1 MVPSLGIVSRGS
13 FLPMIPSDRKPGV
26 AILAADRTLADR
38 VKKRLSSSDLEVV
51 AVSTF
56 SRADAFFELLE
67 GRVEAAVVVV
77 AVKSIEKLDGS
88 LPGGF
93 ERFERPVVF
102 CTDPVD
108 TSTLRWA
115 LDKGVDGIVWNTEL
129 DEKLV
134 PAIKTVCSGQLV
146 FPAELRRQSK
156 DSNLTNRE
164 KQVLSLVI
172 MGLTNRQIAQNL
184 FVSENTVKSHL
195 NTAYRK
201 LGVGSRVEAAELITD
216 PEKGLGTGIL
226 AITSRGHARIARKE
240 S

>member
-1 MVPSLGIVSRGS
+1 LR
-13 FLPMIPSDRKPGV
+13 IPSDRNPGV
-26 AILAADRTLADR
+26 AILAADRALGDR
-38 VKKRLSSSDLEVV
+38 VKKKLSTSDFEIV
-51 AVSTF
+51 AVSPL
-56 SRADAFFELLE
+56 SRADAFFELLD
-67 GRVEAAVVVV
+67 GRGKAGVVVV
-77 AVKSIEKLDGS
+77 VVVKSIEKLDGS

-93 ERFERPVVF
+93 ERFERPVVC

-108 TSTLRWA
+108 TATLRRA
-115 LDKGVDGIVWNTEL
+115 LDKGVDGVVWNTEL

-134 PAIKTVCSGQLV
+134 PTIKTVCAGQLV
-146 FPAELRRQSK
+146 FPAQLRRQTK
-156 DSNLTNRE
+156 ASNLTNRE
-164 KQVLSLVI
+164 KQVLSLVV

-184 FVSENTVKSHL
+184 FVSDSTVKSHL

-226 AITSRGHARIARKE
+226 AITSRGHARVARKE

>member
-1 MVPSLGIVSRGS
+1 
-13 FLPMIPSDRKPGV
+13 MIPSDRNPRV

-38 VKKRLSSSDLEVV
+38 VRKKLSTSDFEI
-51 AVSTF
+51 VSVSAL
-56 SRADAFFELLE
+56 SRAGTLFELLD
-67 GRVEAAVVVV
+67 GRGEAGVVVV
-77 AVKSIEKLDGS
+77 VVVKSLEKLDGS
-88 LPGGF
+88 LQGGF

-108 TSTLRWA
+108 TATLRWA
-115 LDKGVDGIVWNTEL
+115 LDKGVNGIVWNTEL

-134 PAIKTVCSGQLV
+134 PTIKTVCSGQLV
-146 FPAELRRQSK
+146 FPAQLRRQSK